1 MLNEMLLA
9 LFLTQV
15 GTVAAITACI
25 VGVMTLFYAEIITLD
40 KCDPENSLESLAA
53 PLDECGQGIHP
64 LSRFECLAGDSQW
77 NLFKW
82 IYQQ

>member
-25 VGVMTLFYAEIITLD
+25 VGVMMLFYAEITALD
-40 KCDPENSLESLAA
+40 KCDTQKPLE
-53 PLDECGQGIHP
+53 D
-64 LSRFECLAGDSQW
+64 
-77 NLFKW
+77 
-82 IYQQ
+82 